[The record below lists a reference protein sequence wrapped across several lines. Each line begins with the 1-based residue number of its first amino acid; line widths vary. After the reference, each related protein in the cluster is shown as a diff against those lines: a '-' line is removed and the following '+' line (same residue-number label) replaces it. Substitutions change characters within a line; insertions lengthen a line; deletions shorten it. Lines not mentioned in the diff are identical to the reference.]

1 MNNLQIQEA
10 QVIEFSDEELEKNS
24 FDSMNVGTLQVN
36 VKCGVSS
43 FDFICYA

>member
-1 MNNLQIQEA
+1 MNNLKIQEV

-24 FDSMNVGTLQVN
+24 HDDMNVGTLEVN